1 MDRLDRS
8 KYQVFEIIK
17 YAHRFDRA
25 IPEYDYDDRMREY
38 YRTWANRTVDFKT
51 YYFTDRT
58 MERVSMMDYSKLAVG
73 DFMTIYA
80 GQPEK
85 GAVVT
90 SGNYGLLN
98 FGYVVTPH
106 HIILGVYSKAV
117 RVMDSVLMESGQTSD
132 YGFMSRFLGNVII
145 SGSGITYN
153 VNSAL
158 TVIERVAAGDNTIA
172 HNASVNVLRRCKLLG
187 KEMQRIGGDHSR
199 RLVDYDDRELDAA
212 PNLRYEVKAYKER
225 SVQLVQAVKMFLFL
239 KTASIIDK
247 TYISEPPACTYRRV
261 PGVKL
266 GYIRVDSTWDSDIT
280 VLNPFM
286 VRGHF
291 RRQVCGKGRADRKLI
306 YIDAF
311 MKKGYHRRATKAL
324 DEINQQP
331 LR

>member
-1 MDRLDRS
+1 MDRLDRN

-17 YAHRFDRA
+17 YAPRFDRA

-38 YRTWANRTVDFKT
+38 YRTWANRTVEFKT

-58 MERVSMMDYSKLAVG
+58 MERVSMMDYSKLG
-73 DFMTIYA
+73 GEDFMTICA
-80 GQPEK
+80 GMQEK

-117 RVMDSVLMESGQTSD
+117 RVMDSILMESGQTSD
-132 YGFMSRFLGNVII
+132 YGFMSRFIGNVII
-145 SGSGITYN
+145 NDTGITYN

-158 TVIERVAAGDNTIA
+158 TVLLRELNGDRSVA
-172 HNASVNVLRRCKLLG
+172 HNASRNVLLRCKVLG
-187 KEMQRIGGDHSR
+187 KEIQRLKGDKTRNLS
-199 RLVDYDDRELDAA
+199 DYDDRELEEV
-212 PNLRYEVKAYKER
+212 PNLRYEIKAYKER
-225 SVQLVQAVKMFLFL
+225 IVQLVQAVKMFLFL

-247 TYISEPPACTYRRV
+247 TFISEPPACTYRRT

-291 RRQVCGKGRADRKLI
+291 RRQVCGNGRADRKLI

-311 MKKGYHRRATKAL
+311 MKKGYHRRATKLL
-324 DEINQQP
+324 DIP
-331 LR
+331 K